1 MAMDIEK
8 AIDFLLQQQA
18 KFWAALEADR
28 ADQIQFRQKTSEEF
42 AEIRDI
48 LRQVVTVQGTL
59 VQTGLKHE
67 ESLRRSDERWD
78 RLVDAQRRADE
89 RMDALIAIVNGLVR
103 REQQQGPNG

>member
-1 MAMDIEK
+1 MAMEIEK
-8 AIDFLLQQQA
+8 AIDFLLEQQA

-28 ADQIQFRQKTSEEF
+28 ADRVELHQEMREGFV
-42 AEIRDI
+42 EIRDI

-59 VQTGLKHE
+59 VQTALKHE
-67 ESLRRSDERWD
+67 GHLDELTR
-78 RLVDAQRRADE
+78 AQRRADE